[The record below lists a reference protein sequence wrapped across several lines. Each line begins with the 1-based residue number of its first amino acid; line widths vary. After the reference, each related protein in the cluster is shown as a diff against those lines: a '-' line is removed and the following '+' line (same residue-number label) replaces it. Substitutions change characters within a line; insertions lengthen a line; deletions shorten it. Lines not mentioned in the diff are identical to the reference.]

1 MSIKIYNELTGEWE
15 VRATNQA
22 SMIEIE
28 DVTGELETE
37 DVEGALTVLVD
48 KIEDVELDSYFTK
61 QQLTRI
67 DEKINSVRDEFQH
80 HLDNHPSGGG
90 GDGVMPT
97 ITSTFENDTVV
108 DKEQIVYIPIFFSSG
123 NLGDGNAYIIVNNVE
138 IGMQTV
144 KQGSNNI
151 RVGVMTSQL
160 NTVSIYVRDRGG
172 LLSNQLTWTVIC
184 GGIEFSCNFDWE
196 ADYPMGEDI
205 LMPFNI
211 ETTSEE
217 QIVMYLTINQ
227 DIVMVNCEKGYNEYV
242 FRDLAVGIHKISFYI
257 ESGKYKTSVYNYN
270 LVIVDSANLY
280 VSTTFISGTE
290 VTYGELLNINYRIS
304 KASTENFTINLYLD
318 GNLEKTQTA
327 PAGSYY
333 WTISKLPIGEHVFK
347 IEATGVQGDYAFV
360 EFTASVIEGIYTP
373 LEPVT
378 GGLLAYFNARNKTNQ
393 DDGREIWADESGNGV
408 VATLHNFNYGNNGWM
423 GDYLQCSGDAYVEID
438 IQPYLNN
445 VKYGSTIDI
454 HFNMTSIGVEE
465 ARVLDYTE
473 VEKPNKG
480 IYISTLET
488 KLISETSTGLVKLD
502 EGTDTRLTYVIDRQN
517 RLAIIYLN
525 GVINRV
531 FKLSDSGTGTQ
542 ATYENFAHAEK
553 IYLNSQK
560 GQDLF
565 ADCKIYSLRVYN
577 RALSHQE
584 ILQNHIADIEDLNEQ
599 EIAYKRNYANT
610 EIPEVRMYGD
620 TSNMTGEIFQTM
632 RIKYTS
638 PNEELYG
645 QSFDTM
651 YNQVRWQGTSSQQYN
666 MKNYQVYLKDNNMAD
681 MYYSPFPNGIEEHIF
696 CFKCN

>member
-445 VKYGSTIDI
+445 VRYGSTIDI